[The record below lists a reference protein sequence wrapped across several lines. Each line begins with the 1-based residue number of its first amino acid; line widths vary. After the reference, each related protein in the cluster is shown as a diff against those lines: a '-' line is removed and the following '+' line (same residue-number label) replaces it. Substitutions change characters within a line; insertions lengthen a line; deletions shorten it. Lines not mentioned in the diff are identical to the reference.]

1 VTRPLGPGAIVLG
14 VAAGVAGGVVTTTN
28 PLGTWPDLL
37 GYPATLVVGRAL
49 LVVAV
54 FGVLYGSY
62 FLSVQLLM
70 RSENKR
76 RAYNTRNVLR
86 LAFGFVGTV
95 ATLAVLTENWL
106 GLLFSLGVIGFA
118 ITFALQQPLLSLI
131 AWVYITVKQPYG
143 VGDRVRIDDAKGD
156 VIGVDFLVTTLWE
169 INGELVTTNQPS
181 GRVVTVPN
189 SVVLSSNVVNFGG
202 GGSPYVWNE
211 VAVQVAYE
219 TDLDFAR
226 SVMAEETTDLLGED
240 MAAGVAAYRE
250 ALAETPVELEVHDRP
265 TVNVTQGESWV
276 ELRVRYLTHPRRG
289 NASKPTVRADS
300 RPVQRESGPGG
311 VPGEPEPV
319 AVLASGVRPGAV
331 ELGGVPTTQ
340 TRWKR
345 HSGTC

>member
-1 VTRPLGPGAIVLG
+1 VRRPLGLGAILVG
-14 VAAGVAGGVVTTTN
+14 VVAGVAGGLVTTTGA
-28 PLGTWPDLL
+28 LGGWPDLI
-37 GYPATLVVGRAL
+37 GYPAPLVVGRAL

-62 FLSVQLLM
+62 LLAVRLLM
-70 RSENKR
+70 RSANKR

-202 GGSPYVWNE
+202 GGSAYVWNE

-226 SVMAEETTDLLGED
+226 EVMAEEATDLLGEE
-240 MAAGVAAYRE
+240 MAEGIAAYRE
-250 ALAETPVELEVHDRP
+250 ALAETPVELEVYDKP

-289 NASKPTVRADS
+289 QRVKNRLYERILARFNENPDRVAFPVS
-300 RPVQRESGPGG
+300 RNR
-311 VPGEPEPV
+311 
-319 AVLASGVRPGAV
+319 
-331 ELGGVPTTQ
+331 
-340 TRWKR
+340 
-345 HSGTC
+345 

>member
-1 VTRPLGPGAIVLG
+1 MKRSDALGAVALG
-14 VAAGVAGGVVTTTN
+14 VVAAAAGTLVSTTGA
-28 PLGTWPDLL
+28 LDDWPDVV

-54 FGVLYGSY
+54 ASILYGSY
-62 FLSVQLLM
+62 RLAVGVLM
-70 RSENKR
+70 QSANKR
-76 RAYNTRNVLR
+76 RAYNTRNLLR

-211 VAVQVAYE
+211 VGIQVAYE

-226 SVMAEETTDLLGED
+226 EVMAEEASDLLGAE
-240 MAAGVAAYRE
+240 MAEGIAAYRE
-250 ALAETPVELEVHDRP
+250 ALSETPVELEVNDGP

-289 NASKPTVRADS
+289 QRVKNRLYERILDRFNDAPDRVAFPVS
-300 RPVQRESGPGG
+300 RNR
-311 VPGEPEPV
+311 
-319 AVLASGVRPGAV
+319 
-331 ELGGVPTTQ
+331 
-340 TRWKR
+340 
-345 HSGTC
+345 